1 MIRARLTRST
11 LTVAALCLAA
21 SSWTAGTTQ
30 AEAQTDDES
39 PTPLTV
45 AVVLDLRLPP
55 SHLPDGGAAVDEALL
70 DRLLGLAEVLI
81 ERSDVPLSVVISPE
95 TIDAL
100 ALVGD
105 DASLAVLQAALRDRQ
120 LLATT
125 WTSLN
130 LHNWSR
136 TSQADVVLDGLRRS
150 TEALRWAGLEVG
162 TVMYVDFPLTVQAV
176 RTVTGSA
183 AGVSAFVSDAP
194 GPDDGPFPPIAFP
207 PVMSMVDSSGG
218 SHPLALADP
227 ILSGMLQHLDAE
239 GGMQQVLAELF
250 RRADAGAPAAVVASV
265 AAYVEPLPYMAAYE
279 PLPEWWLSLNERDF
293 FPPAPIEPTTLAALL
308 DMIASEPALR
318 LTTVDDLLAQEP
330 PAGEITITLPD
341 QLSDPGD
348 FGLYLARRVQVEQR
362 LEAYEALLGH
372 DPAPVE
378 LLRTL
383 LAVSAGQYLTTGQ
396 RAAFLDAVDQQVTQQ
411 ATGVDFVG
419 RGPITV
425 TEHRADLPVT
435 LMNDRPTPV
444 TVALELASDGLDATG
459 AARPV
464 FTLAPGRND
473 LSVPVEAAAS
483 GRTSVRVTVTTPDQ
497 AGAITLAAGT
507 LSVRFA
513 DAGGAGRLIL
523 VWAAVALA
531 AWWLHTRRRRA
542 RVADGGSGTV
552 AASGPVSHDA
562 ESRAEAWT
570 PPLSTGDHT
579 KDTT

>member
-1 MIRARLTRST
+1 MIRAPGTRSA

-21 SSWTAGTTQ
+21 ASWTVSTDR
-30 AEAQTDDES
+30 AEAQTDDEA

-70 DRLLGLAEVLI
+70 DRLLGLAEVLS
-81 ERSDVPLSVVISPE
+81 ERSDVPLSVVVSPE

-130 LHNWSR
+130 LHNWTR
-136 TSQADVVLDGLRRS
+136 TARADVVLDGLRRS
-150 TEALRWAGLEVG
+150 TEALRWASLEAG

-176 RTVTGSA
+176 RAVTGSA

-239 GGMQQVLAELF
+239 GGMQPVLAELS

-265 AAYVEPLPYMAAYE
+265 AAYVEQS
-279 PLPEWWLSLNERDF
+279 PEWSLLPTGWEFN
-293 FPPAPIEPTTLAALL
+293 PPLGIEPTMLAALL
-308 DMIASEPALR
+308 DMIADEPALR
-318 LTTVDDLLAQEP
+318 LATVDDLLAQAP

-362 LEAYEALLGH
+362 LEAYEALLGR
-372 DPAPVE
+372 DPAPAE

-383 LAVSAGQYLTTGQ
+383 LAVSAGQYLTTGE
-396 RAAFLDAVDQQVTQQ
+396 RAAFLDAVDQQVTQG
-411 ATGVDFVG
+411 ATGVEFVG
-419 RGPITV
+419 RGPITA

-435 LMNDRPTPV
+435 LVNDQPTPV
-444 TVALELASDGLDATG
+444 TVALELASDGLDATD

-483 GRTSVRVTVTTPDQ
+483 GRTTVQVTVTTPDQ
-497 AGAITLAAGT
+497 AGAITLSSGT

-531 AWWLHTRRRRA
+531 AWGLHTRRRRA
-542 RVADGGSGTV
+542 RVADGDGGTV
-552 AASGPVSHDA
+552 AEPGPGSHNA
-562 ESRAEAWT
+562 ESRAEAWP

>member
-1 MIRARLTRST
+1 MIRPPGTRSA

-21 SSWTAGTTQ
+21 ASWTVSTDR
-30 AEAQTDDES
+30 AEAQTNDEA

-81 ERSDVPLSVVISPE
+81 ERRDVPLSVVISPE
-95 TIDAL
+95 TLDAL

-125 WTSLN
+125 WTSLD
-130 LHNWSR
+130 LRNWTR
-136 TSQADVVLDGLRRS
+136 TARADVVLDGLRRS
-150 TEALRWAGLEVG
+150 EDALRWSGLEAG

-176 RTVTGSA
+176 NAVTEPA
-183 AGVSAFVSDAP
+183 AGVSAFVSNAP
-194 GPDDGPFPPIAFP
+194 GPADGPFPPIAFP
-207 PVMSMVDSSGG
+207 PVVSMADSWGG
-218 SHPLALADP
+218 SHPLVFADP
-227 ILSGMLQHLDAE
+227 ILSGMLQHIDAE
-239 GGMQQVLAELF
+239 RGMQPVLAELLS
-250 RRADAGAPAAVVASV
+250 RAAARALATVVVSV
-265 AAYVEPLPYMAAYE
+265 SAYVEPLPAMAAYIE
-279 PLPEWWLSLNERDF
+279 PLPEWWLSMNEREF
-293 FPPAPIEPTTLAALL
+293 FPPAPIEPATLAALL
-308 DMIASEPALR
+308 DMIADEPALR
-318 LTTVDDLLAQEP
+318 LATVDDVLAQEP
-330 PAGEITITLPD
+330 PAFGTITLAD

-362 LEAYEALLGH
+362 LEAYEALLGR
-372 DPAPVE
+372 DPAPAE

-383 LAVSAGQYLTTGQ
+383 LAVSAGQYLTTGE
-396 RAAFLDAVDQQVTQQ
+396 RAAFLNAVDQQVTQG
-411 ATGVDFVG
+411 ATGVEFVG
-419 RGPITV
+419 RGPITA

-435 LMNDRPTPV
+435 LVNDRPMPV
-444 TVALELASDGLDATG
+444 TVALELASDGLDATD

-483 GRTSVRVTVTTPDQ
+483 GRASVQVTVTTPDQ
-497 AGAITLAAGT
+497 AGAITLASGT

-513 DAGGAGRLIL
+513 DAGSAGRLIL

-542 RVADGGSGTV
+542 RVADGDGGTV
-552 AASGPVSHDA
+552 AAPGPGSHDA
-562 ESRAEAWT
+562 ESRAEAWP